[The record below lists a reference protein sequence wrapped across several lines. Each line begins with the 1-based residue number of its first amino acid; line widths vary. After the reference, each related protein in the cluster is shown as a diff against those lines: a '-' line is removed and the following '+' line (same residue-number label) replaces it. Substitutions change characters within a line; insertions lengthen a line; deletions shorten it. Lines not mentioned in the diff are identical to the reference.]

1 MQKTLILSL
10 LLASTPLWAAPVQVL
25 SSFSILGNVT
35 QELGG
40 ERVQVQTLIGPNQDA
55 HTYQLQSQ
63 DVKKIQAA
71 QLIVLNGLGFERA
84 DIRRATQNSGKKIVN
99 ATQGL
104 PALPLPAHD
113 HHHAGHN
120 HDHGA
125 YDPHVWHDP
134 ILMKAYAA
142 NITQALIATDPAG
155 KTYYQARLAQYQ
167 SQLNQLHAWSQQQF
181 NAVPASKRKAL
192 TAHHSFA
199 YLGKRYHIQFYAPQ
213 GVNTHDSASA
223 TSVARLIKQVKQER
237 IQAVLVENMVNP
249 KLVQQIARETGSKTQ
264 GMLYADALSQQG
276 AAKTYVSMVRHNVNT
291 LVAAMK

>member
-40 ERVQVQTLIGPNQDA
+40 ERVQVQTLIGANQDA

-71 QLIVLNGLGFERA
+71 KLIVLNGLGFERA

-104 PALPLPAHD
+104 PVLPLPAHD

-155 KTYYQARLAQYQ
+155 KTYYQARFAQYQ

-181 NAVPASKRKAL
+181 NAIPVSKRKAL

-213 GVNTHDSASA
+213 GINTHDSASA

-276 AAKTYVSMVRHNVNT
+276 AAKTYLGMVRHNVNT
-291 LVAAMK
+291 LEAAMK

>member
-1 MQKTLILSL
+1 
-10 LLASTPLWAAPVQVL
+10 
-25 SSFSILGNVT
+25 
-35 QELGG
+35 
-40 ERVQVQTLIGPNQDA
+40 
-55 HTYQLQSQ
+55 
-63 DVKKIQAA
+63 
-71 QLIVLNGLGFERA
+71 
-84 DIRRATQNSGKKIVN
+84 
-99 ATQGL
+99 
-104 PALPLPAHD
+104 
-113 HHHAGHN
+113 
-120 HDHGA
+120 
-125 YDPHVWHDP
+125 
-134 ILMKAYAA
+134 MKAYAA

-167 SQLNQLHAWSQQQF
+167 SQLNQLHTWSQQQF
-181 NAVPASKRKAL
+181 NAVPVSKRKAL

-276 AAKTYVSMVRHNVNT
+276 AAKTYLGMVRHNVNT